1 MSHAVVDAIA
11 RAVLYEG
18 VSLYPYRPTSL
29 KNRRPL
35 LFGTLFPPA
44 WAAARGENDPA
55 EAFVEHLVSG
65 ATATVRVMVR
75 FLRLGDPIG
84 EEVVD
89 CEEGITFFDRGDASG
104 RVEVTVTAVRAGLH
118 RVRVHVACNSDVA
131 PDVSRAVAE
140 RAALGAAHVVVRARE
155 GVLVSMIDPPPAC
168 AADAAACARGGL
180 HPVLAGDALL
190 ASPIALEDHP
200 RLAPESQGDL
210 FDATE
215 IEEILCLRVQTL
227 TDAEKAEIRAA
238 GGPSARLLAR
248 VEALSPEVM
257 MGLHGA
263 RRAALAVGTGVTI
276 RPVRDTVGTRR
287 ARSDAMDVVLAGL
300 RATIVSVEITAEGER
315 LFCVTIDDDPG
326 RDLGD
331 RGFPGHRFFFRE
343 DELEVHRAA
352 PAGAR

>member
-1 MSHAVVDAIA
+1 MTDVVDAIA

-18 VSLYPYRPTSL
+18 VALYPYRPTSL

-44 WAAARGENDPA
+44 WASARSENDPS

-65 ATATVRVMVR
+65 PRAEVHVVVR
-75 FLRLGDPIG
+75 FLRLAEPIG

-89 CEEGITFFDRGDASG
+89 CEEGVTFFERAEASG
-104 RVEVTVTAVRAGLH
+104 RVDVTVTALRAGLH
-118 RVRVHVACNSDVA
+118 RVRVQIACNSEVA
-131 PDVSRAVAE
+131 ASAPRDVAE
-140 RAALGAAHVVVRARE
+140 RAALGAAHVVVRARS
-155 GVLVSMIDPPPAC
+155 GALVSMIDPPPAF
-168 AADAAACARGGL
+168 AIEAAACARGGL
-180 HPVLAGDALL
+180 HAVLAGDALL
-190 ASPIALEDHP
+190 ASPIAMGDHP
-200 RLAPESQGDL
+200 CVAPESQGDL

-238 GGPSARLLAR
+238 GGPSARLLER
-248 VEALSPEVM
+248 VEALSPEAM
-257 MGLHGA
+257 MALHGA
-263 RRAALAVGTGVTI
+263 RRLAVGTRVTI
-276 RPVRDTVGTRR
+276 RPGRDTR
-287 ARSDAMDVVLAGL
+287 RSDAMDVVLAGL
-300 RATIVSVEITAEGER
+300 RATIVSIEITAEGER

-343 DELEVHRAA
+343 NELDVGGVR
-352 PAGAR
+352 